1 MADDI
6 RVRFSADASSYN
18 KQIKDLVQQN
28 KTLKSETDKVKS
40 SIDKNATAEE
50 KAAKI
55 AASLSKQVEAQKEYI
70 KGLKAQYEKLTTE
83 QGENSAAA
91 MKQEELINKAKTA
104 LNSMNKELEEA
115 EKAADGYGE
124 EAVDAAEQTDEMAKA
139 AKMLAASKLAEIF
152 NKIGD
157 AMIKVGKG
165 ALDAAKELDKGYDTI
180 AKKTGA
186 TGKALDDLKKSA
198 DNVFGK
204 LPAEMEDVGTAIGE
218 VNTRF
223 GKTGKELEKMS
234 STFLKFARITDVD
247 VNNAIGTSSRLFK
260 TFNVDAK
267 NTENV
272 LGYLAAQSQKTGV
285 DTTTLMNALDQSGP
299 VLRAMGLDLQES
311 TRLLAMFEANGVDST
326 AAMTGLR
333 KAIATGAKEGKT
345 FDDVMREALSGIKN
359 ASTETEALAKAT
371 ELFGTRGAVVMAD
384 GIRSGRISLDEL
396 TESIDK
402 YGTVVEDTFE
412 ATLSPWDKTKV
423 AMNNLKTAGSEL
435 LADALNTIAPVIE
448 KIVDGLQGFVKWVQR
463 LPGPLKVGVTA
474 LGGMA
479 AVAPKILALFNTI
492 KTFTAAKAISDMA
505 KLSGATKDAAN
516 SAGNLSTK
524 LGGLKTAGVTAGL
537 IAAIGA
543 LNKAGK
549 EYHQTGNDMYQ
560 TSKKNVEVFREMSKT
575 GEQLMSVAD
584 AQERL
589 AEIAKQTGMTVD
601 ELRNSVSEFNPTIN
615 DLGEIFN
622 TFDAGGFQMWANTA
636 NEELAGLF
644 DVIDNGSDA
653 VDEYSDAVDDAT
665 ESSEEMADASGDMAD
680 AVDDAAEEV
689 TESFADIYK
698 AAKDDLMASL
708 SLVDKWA
715 DGSEQSMEDI
725 VKTMADNQK
734 AWDNWSDNVKYLTG
748 TTQYKTDANFRKMV
762 DSIIS
767 LEQKGAKG
775 LQDVVTAHKNG
786 SKDIINSWTQ
796 TVVGANASKENY
808 ATTMADFK
816 AKTQLGMTGITES
829 TKKGK
834 QDILAEFDAI
844 PRNIKAKGG
853 EAKAAADEYAK
864 GIGDGENGR
873 VQYVKTAAGNVK
885 KAAESAKPSTAG
897 ANAAGQAVPD
907 AIAAG
912 MSTRLWNVRSS
923 ASNIKLAAQE
933 GVKPDQAT
941 ILKYGE
947 YYSEG
952 MAEGIK
958 RKAYLVNA
966 AASDVSSIAI
976 KAASKIAQIKSPSR
990 VFMRLGEYMVEGM
1003 AIGLKKTE
1011 PIFDA
1016 IQDMQHDLLMPGLE
1030 RNMQTILDVQ
1040 ATNQVA
1046 MDYSALGAAVANA
1059 VQGIDTK
1066 LIIGEREFG
1075 RVLRE
1080 AAYA

>member
-6 RVRFSADASSYN
+6 RVKFTADASSYN

-28 KTLKSETDKVKS
+28 KTLKSETDQVKS
-40 SIDKNATAEE
+40 SIDKNATTQE

-55 AASLSKQVEAQKEYI
+55 ADSLRKQVKGQTEYI
-70 KGLKAQYEKLTTE
+70 KALEAQYDKLTAE

-91 MKQEELINKAKTA
+91 MKQEETINKAKIA

-124 EAVDAAEQTDEMAKA
+124 EAVDAAEQTDEMSKA

-157 AMIKVGKG
+157 GMAKIGKG

-204 LPAEMEDVGTAIGE
+204 LPAEMEDVGTAVGE
-218 VNTRF
+218 INTRF
-223 GKTGKELEKMS
+223 GKTGKELEKMT

-267 NTENV
+267 NTEKV

-505 KLSGATKDAAN
+505 KLSGATKDAAD

-537 IAAIGA
+537 VAAIGA
-543 LNKAGK
+543 LNKASK
-549 EYHQTGNDMYQ
+549 EYALKENTYYQ
-560 TSKKNVEVFREMSKT
+560 TTKQNVEDLRAGV
-575 GEQLMSVAD
+575 MSVAD
-584 AQERL
+584 AQARL
-589 AEIAKQTGMTVD
+589 NEIADATGVTVED
-601 ELRNSVSEFNPTIN
+601 LRGHVGAYSSTVN
-615 DLGEIFN
+615 DLSAYN
-622 TFDAGGFQMWANTA
+622 VFDNNGIQMWALAA
-636 NEELAGLF
+636 NEELARLF
-644 DVIDNGSDA
+644 ETVDNGSDA
-653 VDEYSDAVDDAT
+653 VDEYSDAVDGAT
-665 ESSEEMADASGDMAD
+665 ESSEDMADASGEMAD
-680 AVDDAAEEV
+680 AVEDAAEEV

-715 DGSEQSMEDI
+715 DGSEQSMDEI
-725 VKTMADNQK
+725 AKTMAENEQ
-734 AWDNWSDNVKYLTG
+734 AWTNWSGNVEYLTK
-748 TTQYKTDANFRKMV
+748 TTQYKTNQNFRKLV
-762 DSIIS
+762 DNTIAM
-767 LEQKGAKG
+767 EKGGSKA
-775 LQDVVTAHKNG
+775 LQDLVNAHKNG
-786 SKDIINSWTQ
+786 NTELINSWTQ
-796 TVVGANASKENY
+796 TVVGATSAKDKY
-808 ATTMADFK
+808 TTTMADFK
-816 AKTQLGMTGITES
+816 ARAQMGMAGITES

-844 PRNIKAKGG
+844 PRNIKEKAGDAKS
-853 EAKAAADEYAK
+853 AADEYAK

-873 VQYVKTAAGNVK
+873 VQYVKTAAGNVQ

-912 MSTRLWNVRSS
+912 MNTRLWNVKSS

-941 ILKYGE
+941 VLKYGE
-947 YYSEG
+947 YFSEG
-952 MAEGIK
+952 LADGIK

>member
-6 RVRFSADASSYN
+6 RVKFTADASSYN

-28 KTLKSETDKVKS
+28 KTLKSETDQVKS
-40 SIDKNATAEE
+40 SIDKNASTQE

-55 AASLSKQVEAQKEYI
+55 ADSLRKQVKGQTEYI
-70 KGLKAQYEKLTTE
+70 KALEAQYDKLTAE

-91 MKQEELINKAKTA
+91 MKQEEAINKAKTA

-124 EAVDAAEQTDEMAKA
+124 EAVDAAEQTDEMSKA

-157 AMIKVGKG
+157 GMAKIGKG

-204 LPAEMEDVGTAIGE
+204 LPAEMEDVGTAVGE
-218 VNTRF
+218 INTRF
-223 GKTGKELEKMS
+223 GKTGKELEKMT

-247 VNNAIGTSSRLFK
+247 VNNAVGTTSRLFK

-267 NTENV
+267 NTEKV

-423 AMNNLKTAGSEL
+423 AMNNLKIAGSEL

-492 KTFTAAKAISDMA
+492 KTFTAAKAIADMA
-505 KLSGATKDAAN
+505 KLSGATKDAAD
-516 SAGNLSTK
+516 SASKLGGS
-524 LGGLKTAGVTAGL
+524 LGGLKTAGLSAGL
-537 IAAIGA
+537 IAAIGSLASASKDAA
-543 LNKAGK
+543 LKNN
-549 EYHQTGNDMYQ
+549 ELYQ
-560 TSKKNVEVFREMSKT
+560 SAKVNVESLRAGTMSA
-575 GEQLMSVAD
+575 AD
-584 AQERL
+584 AYARL
-589 AEIAKQTGMTVD
+589 SEIAQNFGINVED
-601 ELRNSVSEFNPTIN
+601 LRGAVVNYNSTITDLSKFNPQDT
-615 DLGEIFN
+615 GW
-622 TFDAGGFQMWANTA
+622 MHANA
-636 NEELAGLF
+636 MMVEEVGRLLE
-644 DVIDNGSDA
+644 VVDNGSDA
-653 VDEYSDAVDDAT
+653 VDEYSDAVDGAT
-665 ESSEEMADASGDMAD
+665 ESSEDMADASGEMAD
-680 AVDDAAEEV
+680 AVEDAAEEV

-715 DGSEQSMEDI
+715 DGSEQSMDEI
-725 VKTMADNQK
+725 AKTMAENEQ
-734 AWDNWSDNVKYLTG
+734 AWTNWSGNVEYLTK
-748 TTQYKTDANFRKMV
+748 TTQYKTNQNFRKLV
-762 DSIIS
+762 DNTIAM
-767 LEQKGAKG
+767 EKGGSKA
-775 LQDVVTAHKNG
+775 LQDLVNAHKNG
-786 SKDIINSWTQ
+786 NTELINSWTQ
-796 TVVGANASKENY
+796 TVVGATSAKDKY
-808 ATTMADFK
+808 TTTMADFK
-816 AKTQLGMTGITES
+816 ARAQMGMAGITES

-844 PRNIKAKGG
+844 PRNIKEKAGD
-853 EAKAAADEYAK
+853 AKAAADEYAK

-873 VQYVKTAAGNVK
+873 VGYVKTAAGNVQ

-912 MSTRLWNVRSS
+912 MNTRLWNVKSS

-941 ILKYGE
+941 VLKYGE
-947 YYSEG
+947 YFSEG
-952 MAEGIK
+952 LADGIK

-1011 PIFDA
+1011 PIYDA

-1059 VQGIDTK
+1059 VQGIETK
-1066 LIIGEREFG
+1066 LVIGEREFG